1 MEVEP
6 APEGDFSVE
15 DDLPEGD
22 FSGADK
28 VPEGDFS
35 GEDDVPEGVE
45 VVPEGVSAG
54 EVVGESPGEAP
65 PAGASVLGWQADSAV
80 IKPSIKVTIIFDLTV
95 KSSQSFNFRLLS
107 YPDRHWCI
115 SVHLCKQDFLAYFL
129 LQKSNVAIPLGKLP
143 QDSDLVEVCY

>member
-28 VPEGDFS
+28 VPEGDLS

-45 VVPEGVSAG
+45 VVPEGVEEVPAGVSAG

-65 PAGASVLGWQADSAV
+65 PAGASVLGWQAESAV

-95 KSSQSFNFRLLS
+95 KILTIIQFPASILS
-107 YPDRHWCI
+107 
-115 SVHLCKQDFLAYFL
+115 
-129 LQKSNVAIPLGKLP
+129 
-143 QDSDLVEVCY
+143 